1 MGIAEKG
8 KATQF
13 RSGKQAVENGRKGGI
28 ASGKSRKKNKDMRE
42 VLQKLMDGTYSK
54 EDGKKLSG
62 MDIVMTSLFS
72 IAADP
77 NHKQCI
83 QAIRLIREILG
94 EDVSPEQAKLIE
106 KRIEQIDADIAYRNK
121 QTEDIGW

>member
-42 VLQKLMDGTYSK
+42 VLQKLMDGTYSE

-62 MDIVMTSLFS
+62 MDVVMTSLFS

-94 EDVSPEQAKLIE
+94 EDVSPEQTKLIE